1 MSHPRRYH
9 LDQTRKPNRYSVES
23 ISTSDKLKL
32 AQKKIAEANK
42 LIRLVNR
49 ENAKT
54 NINKDARAIEKGIK
68 RLTSSSSQTNQ
79 SINKLGKIFKVNVSP
94 KVEAQQKSKPSN
106 WQAINKPKTKEKTR
120 SRKRVFRGQQPGTI
134 ADILSDIIDDYSHDL
149 EPNANE
155 YLAVVFDRS
164 YGRTIFSS
172 LDKLENYIDDLRSD
186 QTLHPKKFVH
196 IEKIKAGTTKQ
207 ALEKIES
214 KNKSFVAER
223 KEKVEESKKKLEQ
236 ATGRKIKG
244 RSIARTFESLADQFA
259 EEKHRRVA
267 AEKELAKLRKMLEKN
282 K

>member
-1 MSHPRRYH
+1 MSHSRRYH

-68 RLTSSSSQTNQ
+68 RLTSSSAQTNQ

-94 KVEAQQKSKPSN
+94 KVEAQQKSKPK
-106 WQAINKPKTKEKTR
+106 QAINKPKTKEKPR
-120 SRKRVFRGQQPGTI
+120 SRQRVFRGHQPGTI
-134 ADILSDIIDDYSHDL
+134 AEILSDIIDDYSHDL

-186 QTLHPKKFVH
+186 QSLHPKTFVH

-223 KEKVEESKKKLEQ
+223 KERVQESKKKLEQ

-244 RSIARTFESLADQFA
+244 RSVARTFESLADQFA
-259 EEKHRRVA
+259 VEKRRRVA

>member
-1 MSHPRRYH
+1 MSRRTYH
-9 LDQTRKPNRYSVES
+9 LDQTRKPARYSVES
-23 ISTSDKLKL
+23 ISASEKLKL

-49 ENAKT
+49 ENTKT
-54 NINKDARAIEKGIK
+54 IIDKDARVIEKGIK
-68 RLTSSSSQTNQ
+68 RLTSSSAQTNQ
-79 SINKLGKIFKVNVSP
+79 SLNKLGKIFRVNVPP
-94 KVEAQQKSKPSN
+94 KVEAKLKKP
-106 WQAINKPKTKEKTR
+106 IRKPETKVEPR
-120 SRKRVFRGQQPGTI
+120 SRQRVFRGHQPGTI
-134 ADILSDIIDDYSHDL
+134 EDILSDIIDDYSNDL
-149 EPNANE
+149 EPNGNE

-186 QTLHPKKFVH
+186 QTLHPKTFVH

-223 KEKVEESKKKLEQ
+223 KERMQESKKKLEQ

-244 RSIARTFESLADQFA
+244 RSVARTFESLADQFA
-259 EEKHRRVA
+259 EEKRRRVA

>member
-1 MSHPRRYH
+1 MSRPRTYH
-9 LDQTRKPNRYSVES
+9 LDQTRKPNRYSVGTS
-23 ISTSDKLKL
+23 SASDKLKL

-54 NINKDARAIEKGIK
+54 NINKDVRTIEKGIK
-68 RLTSSSSQTNQ
+68 KLTVSSAQTNQ
-79 SINKLGKIFKVNVSP
+79 SLKKLGKIFKLNVPP
-94 KVEAQQKSKPSN
+94 KVEVELKNKLKQPIPKPE
-106 WQAINKPKTKEKTR
+106 PKAEPR
-120 SRKRVFRGQQPGTI
+120 SRQRVFRGQQHGTI
-134 ADILSDIIDDYSHDL
+134 ADILSDIIDDYSDDL

-155 YLAVVFDRS
+155 YLAVVFDKS

-186 QTLHPKKFVH
+186 QTLHPKTFVH

-223 KEKVEESKKKLEQ
+223 KERMQESKKKLEQ

-244 RSIARTFESLADQFA
+244 RSVARTFESLADQFA
-259 EEKHRRVA
+259 EEKRRRVA